1 MRGAGQNVPD
11 RPTIPPDDVRL
22 LRARLIMEEAFET
35 IHAFGVDVQTDGR
48 SIVFDDLRFS
58 ISRPFDMV
66 KAVDGLADIS
76 VVTIGSLAALG
87 VKDRPILEAVDAN
100 NLSKLAGGTL
110 DEHGKLRK
118 PAGHPPPPIEYL
130 LLQQGWQ

>member
-1 MRGAGQNVPD
+1 
-11 RPTIPPDDVRL
+11 
-22 LRARLIMEEAFET
+22 MEEAFET

-48 SIVFDDLRFS
+48 PIVFDDLRFS

-87 VKDRPILEAVDAN
+87 VKDRPILEAVDTN
-100 NLSKLAGGTL
+100 NLEKLAGGTL

-130 LLQQGWQ
+130 LLQQGYVPPDG